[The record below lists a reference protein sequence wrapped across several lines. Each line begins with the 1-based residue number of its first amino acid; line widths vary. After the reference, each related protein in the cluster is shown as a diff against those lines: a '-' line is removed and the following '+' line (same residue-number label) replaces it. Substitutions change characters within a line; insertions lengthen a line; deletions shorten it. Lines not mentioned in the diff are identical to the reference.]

1 MQDDKNDGY
10 GTLEWIF
17 SQSEEGLFLAVAGEP
32 KQKEVMAY
40 FADRRAGIYDCK
52 EHSGT
57 YKFRDLKEW
66 GDSLQEMETLL
77 VFNFQYAMQHDED
90 YKRLNFSRDMLAG
103 MRKNLIFF
111 TTAWGDDSLASKA
124 CDFYSFLK
132 MRILLDSGKGKP
144 TDVHLMAEEKGR
156 NIQEEIIL
164 DYAALCADLELRIEE
179 PKLVLVRTEYLI
191 EQARRARH
199 RYLYYYAELYL
210 VAAQRLGRKLFDT
223 EHLEMAK
230 IYQMRGELY
239 EETEKYEKAE
249 EMYKLAL
256 RIHENVLNR
265 EHPDALET
273 RECIMRIYEKQGA
286 YEKLRELEEL
296 AK

>member
-1 MQDDKNDGY
+1 
-10 GTLEWIF
+10 
-17 SQSEEGLFLAVAGEP
+17 
-32 KQKEVMAY
+32 
-40 FADRRAGIYDCK
+40 
-52 EHSGT
+52 
-57 YKFRDLKEW
+57 
-66 GDSLQEMETLL
+66 
-77 VFNFQYAMQHDED
+77 
-90 YKRLNFSRDMLAG
+90 
-103 MRKNLIFF
+103 
-111 TTAWGDDSLASKA
+111 
-124 CDFYSFLK
+124 
-132 MRILLDSGKGKP
+132 
-144 TDVHLMAEEKGR
+144 MAEEKGR
-156 NIQEEIIL
+156 SIQEEIIL

-179 PKLVLVRTEYLI
+179 PKLVLERTEYLI
-191 EQARRARH
+191 EQARRARQ

-256 RIHENVLNR
+256 RIRENVLDR

-286 YEKLRELEEL
+286 YEKLRELEEP

>member
-1 MQDDKNDGY
+1 MQEDKNDGY

-57 YKFRDLKEW
+57 YMFRDLKEW

-103 MRKNLIFF
+103 MRKNLFFF

-132 MRILLDSGKGKP
+132 MRILLERQGKADRCSFDGRGKRQEYPGGNNSGLCGAVCGFGIADRRTKACTGK
-144 TDVHLMAEEKGR
+144 DRV
-156 NIQEEIIL
+156 L
-164 DYAALCADLELRIEE
+164 D
-179 PKLVLVRTEYLI
+179 
-191 EQARRARH
+191 
-199 RYLYYYAELYL
+199 
-210 VAAQRLGRKLFDT
+210 
-223 EHLEMAK
+223 
-230 IYQMRGELY
+230 
-239 EETEKYEKAE
+239 
-249 EMYKLAL
+249 
-256 RIHENVLNR
+256 
-265 EHPDALET
+265 
-273 RECIMRIYEKQGA
+273 
-286 YEKLRELEEL
+286 
-296 AK
+296 